1 MKFMTTD
8 PPPERKP
15 YAFGITDLL
24 PAAMVKDLRQSLRSP
39 LYLLLMVLSVA
50 MLYIFMQP
58 RVGFEEYQ
66 LIGNWET
73 LIFFMTVLLVLFVPA
88 HAARSIAG
96 DIRERGSNFLRL
108 CPLSAGRIIWG
119 QFLSGA
125 VQLALLALSLA
136 PLIHSYQ
143 MAASPNF
150 SWMVDC
156 GICTLPAYAFCG
168 LTLLMLYLLALFALA
183 VMMMLAGMPLFLRL
197 LAQLGVG
204 SIFLPI
210 QSLSTKFFNQNPIDP
225 ARAQNLLHSGA
236 FLAILL
242 FIGILCALH
251 LSKRHYCAFV
261 EVRSGWLRLLASL
274 FLFSPLLVIKLLGTH
289 FSLSEFVGCSQL
301 ALSAALIWILI
312 DELMPREGH
321 RRKHPKI
328 LPFNRCSS
336 ANNLSF
342 IVVFCGIALCL
353 PHIYLAS
360 GLFPN
365 DAAEIVAST
374 LKFNSMF
381 CLGLFSTCIF
391 SLLLTGLFI
400 KTNSTAR
407 MTCFCIIAVVA
418 NILCMQINDILTNT
432 WALDLWPCIPFAN
445 LDELSIYTEYSKHQ
459 LLQASITSLSFYFL
473 YCIVIYIRQRK
484 VPFNASPKKS

>member
-8 PPPERKP
+8 PPPERNPK
-15 YAFGITDLL
+15 AFGLTDLL

-58 RVGFEEYQ
+58 RVGFGKYQ
-66 LIGNWET
+66 LIGNWGT

-125 VQLALLALSLA
+125 VQLALLTLSLA
-136 PLIHSYQ
+136 PLIHNYQ

-156 GICTLPAYAFCG
+156 GICALPAYAFCG
-168 LTLLMLYLLALFALA
+168 LTLLLLYFLSLFALA

-204 SIFLPI
+204 FAFLPI
-210 QSLSTKFFNQNPIDP
+210 QSLSTRLFNSGYIDP
-225 ARAQNLLHSGA
+225 DLAQDLLHSGA
-236 FLAILL
+236 CIAIML

-251 LSKRHYCAFV
+251 LAKRHYCAFV

-274 FLFSPLLVIKLLGTH
+274 FLFTPLLASKLLGTT
-289 FSLSEFVGCSQL
+289 FSLSDFMDCSQFAL
-301 ALSAALIWILI
+301 AAALTWLLI

-336 ANNLSF
+336 SNNLSF
-342 IVVFCGIALCL
+342 VVLFCGIALCL
-353 PHIYLAS
+353 PHIYRTY
-360 GLFPN
+360 GLLPHE
-365 DAAEIVAST
+365 ATELVERALI
-374 LKFNSMF
+374 FNSMS

-407 MTCFCIIAVVA
+407 MSYFCIIAVVA
-418 NILCMQINDILTNT
+418 NILCMQINSILSKA
-432 WALDLWPCIPFAN
+432 WELDLWPCIPFAN
-445 LDELSIYTEYSKHQ
+445 LDELSIYAEHSKHQ
-459 LLQASITSLSFYFL
+459 LLQASITSLSCYFL

-484 VPFNASPKKS
+484 VPSNARPKKS

>member
-8 PPPERKP
+8 PPPARNPK
-15 YAFGITDLL
+15 AFGLSDLL

-58 RVGFEEYQ
+58 RAGYAAHQ
-66 LIGNWET
+66 LIGNWDT
-73 LIFFMTVLLVLFVPA
+73 LIFFMTVLLVFFVPA

-143 MAASPNF
+143 MAASPRF

-156 GICTLPAYAFCG
+156 GIGTLPAYAFCG

-204 SIFLPI
+204 CIFFEI
-210 QSLSTKFFNQNPIDP
+210 QSPSAHFFNRSYLDP
-225 ARAQNLLHSGA
+225 DLAQRLLHSGA

-242 FIGILCALH
+242 VIGILCALH
-251 LSKRHYCAFV
+251 LAKRHYCAFV

-274 FLFSPLLVIKLLGTH
+274 FLFSPLLAIKLVNHEVEFGDFIEYSHLSLG
-289 FSLSEFVGCSQL
+289 
-301 ALSAALIWILI
+301 AALIWVLI
-312 DELMPREGH
+312 DELMPRDTAPVKK
-321 RRKHPKI
+321 RR
-328 LPFNRCSS
+328 LFPFNRCSS
-336 ANNLSF
+336 SSSLSC
-342 IVVFCGIALCL
+342 IVLFCGLSVAL
-353 PHIYLAS
+353 PHIYLAC
-360 GLFPN
+360 GLFP
-365 DAAEIVAST
+365 AETIERTEHLLRFNAMVGMGCLST
-374 LKFNSMF
+374 CLF
-381 CLGLFSTCIF
+381 CLMLVQLFFKANSRARLTGFFLISTVTNIF
-391 SLLLTGLFI
+391 SFQLYF
-400 KTNSTAR
+400 
-407 MTCFCIIAVVA
+407 
-418 NILCMQINDILTNT
+418 
-432 WALDLWPCIPFAN
+432 ALQNAFKRDCWVFIPFAN
-445 LDELSIYTEYSKHQ
+445 VNMPNISQIYSNHQ
-459 LLQASITSLSFYFL
+459 LLQAGIVSIICYLL
-473 YCIVIYIRQRK
+473 CCISIYARQAKAPSTAR
-484 VPFNASPKKS
+484 PKKS